1 MCAKLTAV
9 RWVINKLFAIIETNL
24 LILYFKQRIA

>member
-1 MCAKLTAV
+1 MCAQLTAV
-9 RWVINKLFAIIETNL
+9 RWVINKLFTIIETNL

>member
-1 MCAKLTAV
+1 MCAQLTAV
-9 RWVINKLFAIIETNL
+9 RWLINKLSTIIETNL